1 MTKIVCVCRLVQD
14 YPASSYVCLCMC
26 LCMCVCVC
34 VCVAQLM
41 AETGNNG
48 ARFKWPLLEEV
59 GNAGDKIKKGSLMTI
74 AWREGPG
81 C

>member
-1 MTKIVCVCRLVQD
+1 
-14 YPASSYVCLCMC
+14 
-26 LCMCVCVC
+26 MCVCVC
-34 VCVAQLM
+34 VCVCVKLLSSFAQLM

-59 GNAGDKIKKGSLMTI
+59 GNAGDKIKERSLMTI